1 MSVHTPDAAL
11 IAHRTVIRLPTAKQ
25 PSMPLPTRHFD
36 LPPLL
41 HGATLGLFLTYL
53 VVMGLTFGGGRMGIV
68 LTICAISVIGMFLVP
83 ALFQLMG
90 PRHEDRPLR
99 VSAFARDGIE
109 CLTGRL
115 TAGQASVQVLI
126 MPVLILAWGIA
137 IAIIA
142 TTVR

>member
-11 IAHRTVIRLPTAKQ
+11 IARRTIIDTTTTHKPPMQ
-25 PSMPLPTRHFD
+25 LPTRHFD

-41 HGATLGLFLTYL
+41 HGATLALFLTYL
-53 VVMGLTFGGGRMGIV
+53 GAMGATFAGDRMPIV
-68 LTICAISVIGMFLVP
+68 LAICAISVIGMFVVP

-90 PRHEDRPLR
+90 PRHVDRPMSL
-99 VSAFARDGIE
+99 SAFARDGID

-115 TAGQASVQVLI
+115 SAGQASVQVLI

-137 IAIIA
+137 IAIIVTA
-142 TTVR
+142 VR